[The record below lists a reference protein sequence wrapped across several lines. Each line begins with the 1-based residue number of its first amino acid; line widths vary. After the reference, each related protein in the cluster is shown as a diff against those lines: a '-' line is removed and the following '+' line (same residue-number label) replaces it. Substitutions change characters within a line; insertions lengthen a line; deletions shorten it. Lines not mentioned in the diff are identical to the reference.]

1 MESSAAVFHLS
12 KPNVQRATPSSGKTP
27 FNATDERTE
36 RQTDRQHIMVG
47 WTLGRFQS
55 AANHA
60 PFRRG
65 NVAEDQRS
73 F

>member
-36 RQTDRQHIMVG
+36 RQTIMVG

-65 NVAEDQRS
+65 NGAEDQRS

>member
-1 MESSAAVFHLS
+1 MERSAAVFHLS

-36 RQTDRQHIMVG
+36 RQTDRPIMVG

-65 NVAEDQRS
+65 NGAEDQRS